1 MILKFYQAKGENIK
15 QYIEFN
21 PSIAAKE
28 EQFYF
33 VGNQYPSYNTL
44 TGEFIGTQQE
54 IQYQNNI

>member
-1 MILKFYQAKGENIK
+1 MTHLQVDNESKFYQAKGENIK

-28 EQFYF
+28 EQLHF

-44 TGEFIGTQQE
+44 LE
-54 IQYQNNI
+54 NL